1 MADVHEKS
9 LPSAC
14 HLLVEG
20 LVEGHPGKI
29 RCSEQ
34 EMDFI
39 ARRHQ
44 ILGELRAPPTVL
56 KEHFLLLKS

>member
-9 LPSAC
+9 LPSAR
-14 HLLVEG
+14 HL